1 MEIFHFKAALEMNR
15 NFKVLK
21 GELTREEFVAL
32 RRALHTPNEKK
43 SESASLWR
51 KSQVRQ
57 PLPRKW
63 GQTF

>member
-1 MEIFHFKAALEMNR
+1 MNR
-15 NFKVLK
+15 KFKTIK
-21 GELTREEFVAL
+21 GEMSREEFVAL
-32 RRALHTPNEKK
+32 RRALPEPNIKK

-51 KSQVRQ
+51 KSQIRQ

>member
-1 MEIFHFKAALEMNR
+1 MNR

-32 RRALHTPNEKK
+32 RRTLPTPIEKK

-51 KSQVRQ
+51 KSQIRQ